1 MTAAENFSPELVIA
15 TINYKTAELAID
27 CIDSVIAGKANMPT
41 FKMYIVDNCS
51 DDGSVE
57 KISAHI
63 REHDLGQWIE
73 LIAAEKNGGYA
84 YGNNLVL
91 RKIISNE
98 LQPKYVW
105 LLNPDTEID
114 QKAAAPL
121 IEFLSNNEK
130 VAAVGSRLHD
140 KDGTAQG
147 SAFRFPSPINEF
159 CGYLSLG
166 LLDRLFKNH
175 LVRMEVRDEPHAA
188 DWLAGASLLMRASV
202 VREIGLMDEAYFLY
216 FEEVDYCNS
225 IIDAGHEIWYVP
237 ESRVYHAVGAA
248 TGISDGRKK
257 APRRPQYWFDSRHR
271 YFIKNYGKAAAVI
284 NDTLALSGYGLW
296 NIRKKLQRKP
306 DIDPPF
312 FFRDLLNNSV
322 FRRGFSIS

>member
-1 MTAAENFSPELVIA
+1 MTPEAVVAPELVIV
-15 TINYKTAELAID
+15 TINYKTADLVTKCID
-27 CIDSVIAGKANMPT
+27 CVIDGKKNMPA
-41 FKMYIVDNCS
+41 FRMYVVDNFS

-57 KISAHI
+57 KIAAHI
-63 REHDLGQWIE
+63 HDNKLEAHVE
-73 LIAAEKNGGYA
+73 LIASDINGGYA

-91 RKIISNE
+91 RKILSDEI
-98 LQPKYVW
+98 QPQYVW
-105 LLNPDTEID
+105 LLNPDTEVNEN
-114 QKAAAPL
+114 AAGPL
-121 IEFLSNNEK
+121 IEFLDKNEQ

-140 KDGTAQG
+140 KDGTPQV

-159 CGYLSLG
+159 SGYLSLG
-166 LLDRLFKNH
+166 LVDRLFANQ
-175 LVRMEVRDEPHAA
+175 LVRMDVRDEPHAA
-188 DWLAGASLLMRASV
+188 DWLAGASLMLRVSM
-202 VREIGLMDEAYFLY
+202 VRNIGLMDEAYFLY

-225 IIDAGHEIWYVP
+225 IISAGHEIWYVP

-271 YFIKNYGKAAAVI
+271 YFIKNYSKPVAVL
-284 NDTLALSGYGLW
+284 NDTLALTAYGLW

-306 DIDPPF
+306 DIDPPY
-312 FFRDLLNNSV
+312 FFRDLLKNSV